1 MKKQLFLSTGLVLTS
16 LIGFVGCN
24 NTSLTSSEQ
33 QEKYKDEV
41 KEVNQKTASKF
52 EEEYKKDKF
61 AFTFNESSSGALKG
75 SVSTYQT
82 VTDLKT
88 LQTTTSTP
96 ATATLNESLS
106 SDATA
111 ILSFDTAYY
120 RSLNTSSP
128 KATNDTYAYMESNT
142 KVNYSDTVKTLL
154 SQKDVNTKVQ
164 GSLIDGTA
172 TLYLNDNGEE
182 YGATGSYA
190 TYDNY
195 VAAGV
200 KSIDEIL
207 TKETTEERIEA
218 LRTILKTY
226 LSIENEDAVKYV
238 DVVCDVLKSLAE
250 LETKDEITADDVMA
264 IVESVVKQMSGQEMS
279 EIAKADTKV
288 IVEKV
293 IASFKE
299 AEIITISKE
308 TSNGTTNY
316 KYSLNYANLITAVK
330 ATLESIK
337 AYLIEQDPTLSQ
349 QISATFAQI
358 TTVIDTY
365 LANIKLTQDLTFTV
379 KDHLLT
385 GVKEEFK
392 VADVNISNIPV
403 AQDNNESAYVVTYA
417 SLSISE
423 LSLTSTWSYEF
434 DAKAKAELPTVK
446 VVTVA

>member
-61 AFTFNESSSGALKG
+61 AFTFNEASTGALKG
-75 SVSTYQT
+75 SFSTYQT

-96 ATATLNESLS
+96 VSATLNESLS

-128 KATNDTYAYMESNT
+128 KATNDTYAYIESNT
-142 KVNYSDTVKTLL
+142 KVNYSDTVKTLF
-154 SQKDVNTKVQ
+154 SQKDVNAKVQ

-200 KSIDEIL
+200 KSIDEVL

-264 IVESVVKQMSGQEMS
+264 IVENVMKMSGDEMT
-279 EIAKADTKV
+279 EIAKTSTKA

-293 IASFKE
+293 IEVFKE

-308 TSNGTTNY
+308 TSNGSTNY

-330 ATLESIK
+330 AALESVK

-379 KDHLLT
+379 KDNLLT

-403 AQDNNESAYVVTYA
+403 AQSNTEDTYVVTYA

-434 DAKAKAELPTVK
+434 DAKAKADLPTVK